1 MALKKKPH
9 TLTFYAVSENT
20 NSDDVVQPPTFAE
33 AGVEIQGQLTP
44 LTAQAAFDR
53 YGVNLDR
60 PHQWFN
66 DDDDPGIGSTGV
78 GSKATSGSRE
88 FYVKTPAE
96 IWNAIPAM
104 SFADIL
110 LEEKEY
116 T

>member
-33 AGVEIQGQLTP
+33 AGVEIRGQLTP
-44 LTAQAAFDR
+44 MDATAAFNK
-53 YGVNLDR
+53 YGVELER
-60 PHQWFN
+60 PHMWLC
-66 DDDDPGIGSTGV
+66 DDDDPGIGSTTV